1 MIDLAAS
8 RILVTGADGL
18 VGHAIA
24 HGLARQGAQV
34 TSVGKGTDLPGAV
47 AVDLANADWPAEG
60 CAAIV
65 HCAARLPARFDGPE
79 AEAADR
85 ENQCMDARALAAA
98 ADHKAHLVYFSSG
111 SVYGDTA
118 GLIDDTTPVRPA
130 IGYAR
135 QKLGTEA
142 EIDASGMPAT
152 VFRLVAPYGPRQ
164 RRRTVL
170 KLFLEAALAGQPL
183 EFYGS
188 GARTQDFLHVDDIA
202 AAVML
207 AITLQAQGC
216 FVLAAGAPVTMR
228 ELAEL
233 SVKVTGSAGSVAA
246 AGLPDPEE
254 TRQVRYDVSP
264 LRTRLGLPEPRTLE
278 AGLREWVAL
287 RRQETA

>member
-1 MIDLAAS
+1 MNS

-24 HGLARQGAQV
+24 LGLARQGAQV
-34 TSVGKGTDLPGAV
+34 TSVGTATDLPGAV
-47 AVDLANADWPAEG
+47 AVDLANADWPAG
-60 CAAIV
+60 GYAAIV
-65 HCAARLPARFDGPE
+65 HSAARLPSRFEGPE

-85 ENQCMDARALAAA
+85 ENQLLDARALAAA
-98 ADHKAHLVYFSSG
+98 AEDEAHLVYFSSG

-118 GLIDDTTPVRPA
+118 GLIDDATPVRPA

-142 EIDASGMPAT
+142 AIDARSLSAT

-164 RRRTVL
+164 RRCTVM
-170 KLFLEAALAGQPL
+170 KRFMEAALAGQPL

-202 AAVML
+202 AAVTL
-207 AITLQAQGC
+207 AITSQAQGR
-216 FVLAAGAPVTMR
+216 FLLAAGAPVTMR

-233 SVKVTGSAGSVAA
+233 SVKVTGSASSVSP

-254 TRQVRYDVSP
+254 ARQVRYDVSG
-264 LRTRLGLPEPRTLE
+264 LRMGLGLPEPRPLE
-278 AGLREWVAL
+278 AGLREWAAL